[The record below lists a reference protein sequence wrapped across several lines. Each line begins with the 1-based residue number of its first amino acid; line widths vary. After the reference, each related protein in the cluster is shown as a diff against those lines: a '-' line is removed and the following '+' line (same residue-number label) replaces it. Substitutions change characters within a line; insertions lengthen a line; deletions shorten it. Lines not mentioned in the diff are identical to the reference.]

1 MRNQLIQT
9 LIGIAVVAVV
19 GVTMAA
25 TGFTADSFMGL
36 VLVAV
41 GVFLLWSSAKYWQ
54 KPFYTDASGQ
64 TKAVSKPMI
73 VFMIVM
79 AVLLFGAG
87 CYVGIFGIPK

>member
-1 MRNQLIQT
+1 MSSQVIQT
-9 LIGIAVVAVV
+9 LIGMVVVAVV

-41 GVFLLWSSAKYWQ
+41 GVFLLWSCAKYWQ

-64 TKAVSKPMI
+64 TKAVSKTMLM
-73 VFMIVM
+73 FMIVM
-79 AVLLFGAG
+79 GVLLVG
-87 CYVGIFGIPK
+87 CGVYVGIFGIPK

>member
-1 MRNQLIQT
+1 MHSQFIQT
-9 LIGIAVVAVV
+9 LIGLAVVAVI

-36 VLVAV
+36 VLVGV
-41 GVFLLWSSAKYWQ
+41 GVFLLWSCAKYWQ

-64 TKAVSKPMI
+64 TKSVSKAMI
-73 VFMIVM
+73 VFMIVIG
-79 AVLLFGAG
+79 VLLFGAG

>member
-1 MRNQLIQT
+1 MSNQFIQT

-73 VFMIVM
+73 VFMIIM